1 MAWPRSFIDE
11 VRRSADPV
19 RLIGEVVELK
29 KRGTRWVGLCPFHQE
44 KTPSFTVN
52 DEGLWH
58 CFGCGEG
65 GDLFKFV
72 QQHEGIDFVEAVRSL
87 AELGGVAI
95 PESSGGPRRQGPKVD
110 RERILQALRAAGE
123 FYVAELESE
132 RGTAA
137 RAYLTERGFEG
148 TVAAQFG
155 LGFAP
160 GGWGTLQT
168 ALEKRGF
175 TITELEL
182 AGLVRKRADGSG
194 VYDLLRDRV
203 VFPIRDSRGRPIAF
217 SGRVLGAGEPKYLN
231 SPETPVFNKSRTLY
245 GLREARDG
253 IRHTGF
259 VMLVEGQLDLL
270 ACVKQGF
277 TNVVAPLGTAFTAEH
292 ARLLSSH
299 TGKAVIAFDGDN
311 AGRAAAER
319 TVGVFLPAGFQV
331 TVVQLPSG
339 QDPDSFLNDHG
350 ADGLSEALRQSFP
363 ALSFLVARA
372 AERGDLRSPQ
382 GKAQALASLL
392 GFVLEVEDRVERAEW
407 MGRIGDAL
415 EISRHL
421 VERSFAE
428 LRQRSRRRSA
438 GPSDDRP
445 VAAPSAAAQLS
456 EVPVAERD
464 LTRALLLNPDWL
476 SELQPIYGD
485 GITDP
490 RVEALLAALA
500 AADVMPDRVED
511 LLAGCEVDGA
521 AQLLTRLVLEGGDD
535 PGRAYAVSCAEAIR
549 RGAVSRELR
558 SLQAQI
564 EAMQQ
569 AGEGEID
576 ALDSRKMALVREL
589 ETLKPV
595 TTDRRS

>member
-11 VRRSADPV
+11 VKRSADPV

-72 QQHEGIDFVEAVRSL
+72 QQHEGIDFAEAVRSL
-87 AELGGVAI
+87 AELGGVLI
-95 PESSGGPRRQGPKVD
+95 PESSRGLRQQGPKID
-110 RERILQALRAAGE
+110 RERILQALRAAAD
-123 FYVAELESE
+123 FYVAELQGK

-137 RAYLTERGFEG
+137 RAYLAGRGFDEA
-148 TVAAQFG
+148 VASKFG

-160 GGWGTLQT
+160 GGWGALQD

-175 TITELEL
+175 TIAELEL

-203 VFPIRDSRGRPIAF
+203 VFPIGDNRGRPIAF
-217 SGRVLGAGEPKYLN
+217 SGRVLGDGEPKYLN

-253 IRHTGF
+253 MRQTGF

-270 ACVKQGF
+270 ACVQHGF

-292 ARLLSSH
+292 ARVLSSH
-299 TGKAVIAFDGDN
+299 TAKAVIAFDGDN

-319 TVGVFLPAGFQV
+319 TVAVFLPGGFQV
-331 TVVQLPSG
+331 TVVQLPNG
-339 QDPDSFLNDHG
+339 KDPDSFLSESG
-350 ADGLSEALRQSFP
+350 ADGMSEALRRSLP
-363 ALSFLVARA
+363 ALGFLVTRA
-372 AERGDLRSPQ
+372 EERGDLRSPK
-382 GKAQALASLL
+382 GKAQALESLL
-392 GFVLEVEDRVERAEW
+392 GFVLQVEDRVERAEW

-421 VERSFAE
+421 VEASFSE
-428 LRQRSRRRSA
+428 LRQRARRHPA
-438 GPSDDRP
+438 GYRDEH
-445 VAAPSAAAQLS
+445 AAVPSAAAQLA
-456 EVPVAERD
+456 EVPLAERD
-464 LTRALLLNPDWL
+464 LARALLSHADWL
-476 SELQPIYGD
+476 PELRAIYGD
-485 GITDP
+485 GVTDP
-490 RVEALLAALA
+490 RVGALLDALETGGAAPEQIETALQ
-500 AADVMPDRVED
+500 
-511 LLAGCEVDGA
+511 GCEVQGA
-521 AQLLTRLVLEGGDD
+521 SQLLTSLVLEDAEA
-535 PGRAYAVSCAEAIR
+535 PTLAYAVSCAEAIR
-549 RGAVSRELR
+549 RGALRRELR
-558 SLQAQI
+558 RLQKQI

-569 AGEGEID
+569 SGEGEID
-576 ALDSRKMALVREL
+576 ALDARKMALARKL
-589 ETLKPV
+589 EMLKPSP
-595 TTDRRS
+595 TGPNH

>member
-11 VRRSADPV
+11 VKRSADPV
-19 RLIGEVVELK
+19 RLIGEVVALR
-29 KRGTRWVGLCPFHQE
+29 KRGARWVGLCPFHQE

-65 GDLFKFV
+65 GDLFRFV
-72 QQHEGIDFVEAVRSL
+72 QQHEGIDFAEAVRSL

-95 PESSGGPRRQGPKVD
+95 PESSRGPHQQGPKVD
-110 RERILQALRAAGE
+110 RERILQALRAAAE
-123 FYVAELESE
+123 FYVAELQGE
-132 RGTAA
+132 RGAAA
-137 RAYLTERGFEG
+137 RAYLSGRGVEEG
-148 TVAAQFG
+148 VVSRFG

-160 GGWGTLQT
+160 GGWGTLQN

-175 TITELEL
+175 TIAELEL

-203 VFPIRDSRGRPIAF
+203 VFPISDSRGRPIAF
-217 SGRVLGAGEPKYLN
+217 SGRLLGEGEPKYLN

-253 IRHTGF
+253 IRQTGF

-270 ACVKQGF
+270 ACDQHGF

-292 ARLLSSH
+292 ARALSSH
-299 TGKAVIAFDGDN
+299 TAKAVIVFDGDN

-339 QDPDSFLNDHG
+339 QDPDSFLSERG
-350 ADGLSEALRQSFP
+350 AEGLSEALRRSFP

-372 AERGDLRSPQ
+372 ADRGDLRSPQ
-382 GKAQALASLL
+382 GKAQALTSLL
-392 GFVLEVEDRVERAEW
+392 GFVLDVEDRVERAEW
-407 MGRIGDAL
+407 IGRIGDAL

-421 VERSFAE
+421 VERRFSE
-428 LRQRSRRRSA
+428 LRQRARQRRG
-438 GPSDDRP
+438 GPPDEHL
-445 VAAPSAAAQLS
+445 VAAASAAARLA

-464 LTRALLLNPDWL
+464 LARALLTHPDWL
-476 SELQPIYGD
+476 PELQPIYGD

-490 RVEALLAALA
+490 RVEALLGALA
-500 AADVMPDRVED
+500 AAGAAPERVED
-511 LLAGCEVDGA
+511 LLEGCEVEGA
-521 AQLLTRLVLEGGDD
+521 AQLLTRLVLDD
-535 PGRAYAVSCAEAIR
+535 SEEWDHGHAVNCAEGIR
-549 RGAVSRELR
+549 RDTLRREFRSLGRQIATALQSGDGEVEELQRRREALAQRLR
-558 SLQAQI
+558 S
-564 EAMQQ
+564 
-569 AGEGEID
+569 G
-576 ALDSRKMALVREL
+576 
-589 ETLKPV
+589 
-595 TTDRRS
+595 

>member
-1 MAWPRSFIDE
+1 MAWARSFIDE
-11 VRRSADPV
+11 VKRSADPV

-29 KRGTRWVGLCPFHQE
+29 KRGARWVGLCPFHQE

-72 QQHEGIDFVEAVRSL
+72 QQHEGIDFTEAVRSL

-95 PESSGGPRRQGPKVD
+95 PESSRGLRQHGPRID
-110 RERILQALRAAGE
+110 RERILQALRATAE
-123 FYVAELESE
+123 FYVAELQGQ
-132 RGTAA
+132 RGAAA
-137 RAYLTERGFEG
+137 RAYLTERGFDE
-148 TVAAQFG
+148 TIAAQFG

-160 GGWGTLQT
+160 GGWSTLQN

-203 VFPIRDSRGRPIAF
+203 VFPIRDNRGRPIAF
-217 SGRVLGAGEPKYLN
+217 SGRVLGDGEPKYLN

-253 IRHTGF
+253 VRQTGF

-270 ACVKQGF
+270 ACVKHGF
-277 TNVVAPLGTAFTAEH
+277 ANVVAPLGTAFTAEH
-292 ARLLSSH
+292 ARVLASH
-299 TGKAVIAFDGDN
+299 TNKAVIAFDGDN

-331 TVVQLPSG
+331 TVVHLPSG
-339 QDPDSFLNDHG
+339 QDPDSFLRDRG
-350 ADGLSEALRQSFP
+350 SDGLSEALRQSLP

-382 GKAQALASLL
+382 GKAQALGSLL

-415 EISRHL
+415 QISRHL
-421 VERSFAE
+421 VERSFSE
-428 LRQRSRRRSA
+428 LRQRSRRRHGGSPDERSGA
-438 GPSDDRP
+438 SP
-445 VAAPSAAAQLS
+445 AAAAQLA

-464 LTRALLLNPDWL
+464 LTRALLSQPDWL
-476 SELQPIYGD
+476 PELQPIYGD

-490 RVEALLAALA
+490 RIEALLDALA
-500 AADVMPDRVED
+500 AAQTVPDRVED
-511 LLAGCEVDGA
+511 LLEGCEVDGA
-521 AQLLTRLVLEGGDD
+521 PQLLTRLVLEDCELPD
-535 PGRAYAVSCAEAIR
+535 RAYAVSCAEAIR
-549 RGAVSRELR
+549 RGALSRELR
-558 SLQAQI
+558 SLQRKI
-564 EAMQQ
+564 EAMQES
-569 AGEGEID
+569 GEGEID
-576 ALDSRKMALVREL
+576 VLASRKMALAREL
-589 ETLKPV
+589 EALKPAPA
-595 TTDRRS
+595 DPSS

>member
-11 VRRSADPV
+11 VKRSADPV
-19 RLIGEVVELK
+19 QLIGEVVALK
-29 KRGTRWVGLCPFHQE
+29 KRGARWVGLCPFHQE

-72 QQHEGIDFVEAVRSL
+72 QQHEGIDFAEAVRSL

-95 PESSGGPRRQGPKVD
+95 PESSRGPRQEGPRVD
-110 RERILQALRAAGE
+110 RERILQALRAAAE
-123 FYVAELESE
+123 FYVAELQSE
-132 RGTAA
+132 RGTKA
-137 RAYLTERGFEG
+137 RTYLSERGFDD
-148 TVAAQFG
+148 TVAVDFG

-160 GGWGTLQT
+160 GGWDTLQRV
-168 ALEKRGF
+168 LEKRGF
-175 TITELEL
+175 TIAELEA

-203 VFPIRDSRGRPIAF
+203 VFPIRDSRGRAIAF
-217 SGRVLGAGEPKYLN
+217 SGRVLGEGEPKYLN
-231 SPETPVFNKSRTLY
+231 SPETAVFNKSRTLY
-245 GLREARDG
+245 GLREAREG
-253 IRHTGF
+253 IRNTGF

-270 ACVKQGF
+270 ACVQHGF
-277 TNVVAPLGTAFTAEH
+277 ANVVAPLGTAFTADH
-292 ARLLSSH
+292 ARVLSSH

-331 TVVQLPSG
+331 TVVQLPGG
-339 QDPDSFLNDHG
+339 QDPDSFLGEVG
-350 ADGLSEALRQSFP
+350 ADGLSEALRRSLP

-372 AERGDLRSPQ
+372 AERGDLKSPQ

-392 GFVLEVEDRVERAEW
+392 GFVLQVEDRVERAEW
-407 MGRIGDAL
+407 IARIGDAL

-428 LRQRSRRRSA
+428 LRQRSRRRPGGPPEEDSA
-438 GPSDDRP
+438 SE
-445 VAAPSAAAQLS
+445 PSAAARLG

-464 LTRALLLNPDWL
+464 LARALLRHPEWL
-476 SELQPIYGD
+476 PELQKIYGG

-490 RVEALLAALA
+490 RVEALLEALSRCA
-500 AADVMPDRVED
+500 TLPERVEE
-511 LLAGCEVDGA
+511 LLDGCDVEGA
-521 AQLLTRLVLEGGDD
+521 AQLLTRLVLEEGDD
-535 PGRAYAVSCAEAIR
+535 PVQAYAVSCAEALR
-549 RGAVSRELR
+549 RGALEREKR
-558 SLQAQI
+558 SLQKQI
-564 EAMQQ
+564 EGLPQSSV
-569 AGEGEID
+569 GEID
-576 ALDSRKMALVREL
+576 ALHSRKMMVAREL
-589 ETLKPV
+589 ESLRCIK
-595 TTDRRS
+595 TDLHD

>member
-11 VRRSADPV
+11 VKRSADPV
-19 RLIGEVVELK
+19 QLIGEVVALK

-58 CFGCGEG
+58 CFGCSEG

-72 QQHEGIDFVEAVRSL
+72 QQHEGIDFAEAVRSL

-95 PESSGGPRRQGPKVD
+95 PESSRGPRQQGPQID
-110 RERILQALRAAGE
+110 RERILQALRAAAE
-123 FYVAELESE
+123 FYVAELQGQRGTGARTYLSE
-132 RGTAA
+132 RGFDEAVTA
-137 RAYLTERGFEG
+137 G
-148 TVAAQFG
+148 FG
-155 LGFAP
+155 LGYAP
-160 GGWGTLQT
+160 GGWGTLQGV
-168 ALEKRGF
+168 LEKRGF
-175 TITELEL
+175 TIAELES

-217 SGRVLGAGEPKYLN
+217 SGRVLGEGEPKYLN

-245 GLREARDG
+245 GLREAREG
-253 IRHTGF
+253 IRNTGF

-270 ACVKQGF
+270 ACVQHGF
-277 TNVVAPLGTAFTAEH
+277 ANVVAPLGTAFTHEH
-292 ARLLSSH
+292 ARALSSH

-319 TVGVFLPAGFQV
+319 TVAIFLPAGFQV

-339 QDPDSFLNDHG
+339 QDPDSFLGETG
-350 ADGLSEALRQSFP
+350 ADGLSEALRRSLP

-372 AERGDLRSPQ
+372 GERGDLRSPQ

-407 MGRIGDAL
+407 IGRIGDSL

-428 LRQRSRRRSA
+428 LRQRSRRRA
-438 GPSDDRP
+438 GGPPAGSP
-445 VAAPSAAAQLS
+445 PEPSAAARLG

-464 LTRALLLNPDWL
+464 LARALLRHPEWL
-476 SELQPIYGD
+476 PQLQKIYAG

-490 RVEALLAALA
+490 RVEALLEALSGSETL
-500 AADVMPDRVED
+500 PERVEE
-511 LLAGCEVDGA
+511 LLDGCDVEGA
-521 AQLLTRLVLEGGDD
+521 AQLLTRLVLEEAED
-535 PGRAYAVSCAEAIR
+535 PVREYALSCAEALR
-549 RGAVSRELR
+549 RGALEREKR
-558 SLQAQI
+558 SLQKQI
-564 EAMQQ
+564 EGLPQSSV
-569 AGEGEID
+569 GEID
-576 ALDSRKMALVREL
+576 ALHSRKMLVAREL
-589 ETLKPV
+589 ESLRPTK
-595 TTDRRS
+595 TDLHD